1 MSEVFEAAV
10 KDVESRLSVMVEGRL
25 LQMAEGAAKHYNL
38 NIKPKDDINW
48 SKFIKEAETNSETFE
63 IIKLKCSRVLRTGNY
78 LEPILSQWLC
88 DYLDGVIKQPPKS
101 KGGQKKS
108 GGRDFFLGLI
118 IGSVHHKYS
127 LPISRNEVS
136 SPTSACD
143 AVSVSIKNVNRVL
156 KPTEYIRPTSY
167 NELRQIYYKYKK
179 LYV

>member
-1 MSEVFEAAV
+1 MSQVFKAAV

-101 KGGQKKS
+101 KGGQKN
-108 GGRDFFLGLI
+108 REAE
-118 IGSVHHKYS
+118 
-127 LPISRNEVS
+127 ISFRSYYRFGTPQILFANFKKCSEFPNE
-136 SPTSACD
+136 CMRCRKC
-143 AVSVSIKNVNRVL
+143 IN
-156 KPTEYIRPTSY
+156 
-167 NELRQIYYKYKK
+167 
-179 LYV
+179 